1 MTYTS
6 AHLGMSPTTPIRL
19 INLFRYY
26 KRLGH
31 QTAAIEELER
41 AILDVAPDIFN
52 RDQPWYETWSTPV
65 AEKAPEHLITRE
77 QISLISGHAE
87 HLFDESFMNDLN
99 RLVKAAG
106 MTSLNQRRMLVA
118 QTCHETAGYKYM
130 TEIGDRAY
138 FARMYDNRSDLGNG
152 PGEGYKYRGC
162 GVIQLTGKYNFSR
175 FSRWMEQNG
184 MKDDRIME
192 EGTDYV
198 ANKYPFLCA
207 ICWIEENNW
216 AALCD
221 RGDIYECTRRLN
233 GGYNG
238 IDDRIYY
245 YNRAQRYI
253 VK

>member
-1 MTYTS
+1 M
-6 AHLGMSPTTPIRL
+6 TPIRL
-19 INLFRYY
+19 LDLFRYY
-26 KRLGH
+26 KEKGH
-31 QTAAIEELER
+31 QTAALQELES
-41 AILDVAPDIFN
+41 AILKMAPDIFN
-52 RDQPWYETWSTPV
+52 RNQPWYQTWSTPV
-65 AEKAPEHLITRE
+65 AEKAPDWIITRR
-77 QISLISGHAE
+77 QIAQISGHNEA
-87 HLFDESFMNDLN
+87 LFDDLFMNDLN
-99 RLVKAAG
+99 RLAKAAG

-138 FARMYDNRSDLGNG
+138 FTRMYDNRSDLGNG
-152 PGEGYKYRGC
+152 AGDGYKYRGC

-175 FSRWMEQNG
+175 FDRWMEQNG
-184 MKDDRIME
+184 MKDDRIM

-238 IDDRIYY
+238 IGDRINY
-245 YNRAQRYI
+245 YNKAKQYI
-253 VK
+253 LQ

>member
-1 MTYTS
+1 MTK
-6 AHLGMSPTTPIRL
+6 TPIRL
-19 INLFRYY
+19 LDLFKYF
-26 KRLGH
+26 KSKSH
-31 QTAAIEELER
+31 QVAAISELE
-41 AILDVAPDIFN
+41 AAMLAANPDLLN
-52 RDQPWYETWSTPV
+52 RNQGWYETWSTSI
-65 AEKAPEHLITRE
+65 PETVPDW
-77 QISLISGHAE
+77 LISRREIAEVSGHNEA
-87 HLFDESFMNDLN
+87 LFDDAFMNDLN
-99 RLVKAAG
+99 CLIRAAN

-138 FARMYDNRSDLGNG
+138 FTRMYDNRSDLGNTE
-152 PGEGYKYRGC
+152 PGDGYRYRGC

-175 FSRWMEQNG
+175 FARWMEKNG
-184 MKDDRIME
+184 TKDDRIM

-238 IDDRIYY
+238 IDDRIHYY
-245 YNRAQRYI
+245 EKAKRYMND
-253 VK
+253 

>member
-1 MTYTS
+1 MT
-6 AHLGMSPTTPIRL
+6 MTPIRL
-19 INLFRYY
+19 LDLFRYY
-26 KRLGH
+26 KQKGH
-31 QTAAIEELER
+31 QTAALQELES
-41 AILDVAPDIFN
+41 AILKKAPDVFN
-52 RDQPWYETWSTPV
+52 RDQPWYQTWSTPV
-65 AEKAPEHLITRE
+65 AEKAPDWIITRR
-77 QISLISGHAE
+77 QIAQVSGHNEA
-87 HLFDESFMNDLN
+87 LFDDLFMDDLN
-99 RLVKAAG
+99 RLTKAAG

-138 FARMYDNRSDLGNG
+138 FTRMYDNRSDLGNG
-152 PGEGYKYRGC
+152 VGDGYKYRGC

-175 FSRWMEQNG
+175 FDRWMEQNG
-184 MKDDRIME
+184 MKDDRIM

-245 YNRAQRYI
+245 YNKAKQYI
-253 VK
+253 LQ

>member
-1 MTYTS
+1 MNS
-6 AHLGMSPTTPIRL
+6 TPIRL

-26 KRLGH
+26 KQKGH
-31 QTAAIEELER
+31 QAAAIEELES
-41 AILDVAPDIFN
+41 AILKMAPDIFN
-52 RDQPWYETWSTPV
+52 RDQSWYETWSTPV
-65 AEKAPEHLITRE
+65 AEKAPEHLITLQ

-87 HLFDESFMNDLN
+87 NKFDEAFMNDLN
-99 RLVKAAG
+99 RLVKSAG

-130 TEIGDRAY
+130 TEIGDYNY
-138 FARMYDNRSDLGNG
+138 FTRMYDNRSDLGNG
-152 PGEGYKYRGC
+152 AGDGYKYRGC
-162 GVIQLTGKYNFSR
+162 GVIQLTGKYNFAR

-192 EGTDYV
+192 GTDYV

-207 ICWIEENNW
+207 VCWIEENNW

-238 IDDRIYY
+238 IQDRIWY
-245 YNRAQRYI
+245 YNRAKDYI